1 MKSFISEGDGDQCGV
16 ISEYPTQARDQR
28 ACTNQLLFKFKR
40 RERRALV
47 ENMHAHD
54 HKQKTTQNVL
64 LYLLTQIGFP
74 IGGKRVTYRA

>member
-28 ACTNQLLFKFKR
+28 ACNNQLLFKLRR
-40 RERRALV
+40 RERWALV
-47 ENMHAHD
+47 EKMHAYD

-74 IGGKRVTYRA
+74 IGGKRVTCRA